1 MTNLA
6 FYPYNGLCL
15 MKPIRIRPGYI
26 PYTLAAAVLLTGGS
40 AFAKVGYERTAI
52 ICLMAL
58 APLIVAALLDR
69 IEFDGERII
78 HRGPLAFLLAKL
90 FRLRR
95 ELTVSEVET
104 VTTEATTFNVTAGDS
119 RMSYHTRVNGPG
131 VEITV
136 RSHRASYVP
145 FVKQLFCAAGPRKLD
160 PRSFELFEYLESQ
173 AVIKGSPVLKDEIK
187 AMPVPRLR
195 RIANALKLAGR
206 LSQASSYFR
215 VAYEKE
221 PRNPDLLYEMS
232 RFFRNSAQTEDVKLM
247 QRSDACLRLAAR
259 LAGGGADLL
268 EGIGGAVFRGLDFKS
283 RTPSFP

>member
-95 ELTVSEVET
+95 ELTLSEVET
-104 VTTEATTFNVTAGDS
+104 VTTEATTFNVTAGGPPLNYS
-119 RMSYHTRVNGPG
+119 TRNHRPRRGNTVGPPRPRHLA
-131 VEITV
+131 VV
-136 RSHRASYVP
+136 Q
-145 FVKQLFCAAGPRKLD
+145 QLFRP
-160 PRSFELFEYLESQ
+160 
-173 AVIKGSPVLKDEIK
+173 
-187 AMPVPRLR
+187 
-195 RIANALKLAGR
+195 
-206 LSQASSYFR
+206 
-215 VAYEKE
+215 
-221 PRNPDLLYEMS
+221 
-232 RFFRNSAQTEDVKLM
+232 
-247 QRSDACLRLAAR
+247 AR
-259 LAGGGADLL
+259 A
-268 EGIGGAVFRGLDFKS
+268 
-283 RTPSFP
+283 